1 MMRKYIVVLAL
12 SLVGFGLT
20 GCLFLYNIG
29 GPTSE
34 LTLSEARELI
44 NNDMREACSSLAED
58 DILLRLLGWYPGA
71 DGALDKHDLLIE
83 RISVCETAEADNTD
97 ETEKGPFC
105 DVNSTG
111 YTECLSECTL
121 CNAMIIEAVY
131 PATDREDVTDVC
143 YYMTKTDIETLIAL
157 YRADATAGVS
167 IEEAIVEATESCNEE
182 PGDTGEVSIC
192 TACRISIIEYVRE

>member
-1 MMRKYIVVLAL
+1 MMRKYIAILAL
-12 SLVGFGLT
+12 PLVALGLT

-29 GPTSE
+29 GPTPE

-44 NNDMREACSSLAED
+44 NNDMRRACSSLAED

-71 DGALDKHDLLIE
+71 AGALQKHDLLME
-83 RISVCETAEADNTD
+83 RITVCETAEADNTD
-97 ETEKGPFC
+97 ESEYGPFC
-105 DVNSTG
+105 DVNSSG
-111 YTECLSECTL
+111 YSECLSDCTL

-131 PATDREDVTDVC
+131 PATDRKDVTDAC
-143 YYMTKTDIETLIAL
+143 YYMTKTEIETLTAL
-157 YRADATAGVS
+157 YRADANDGVLL
-167 IEEAIVEATESCNEE
+167 EDAIVEAAESCYEE